1 MKAWVY
7 LTPHSGV
14 NFHGN
19 GAQYQL
25 PLFATRKEARE
36 WANERGFDPT
46 RVRKAIVTVAVKAA
60 R

>member
-7 LTPHSGV
+7 VTPQGGV

-25 PLFATRKEARE
+25 PVFDTRKDARA

-46 RVRKAIVTVAVKAA
+46 RVRKATVTVTVKS
-60 R
+60 